1 MENTPGIIDLLQML
15 PPIVRLRG
23 FRLYGGGRRFVDLW
37 QCGGAAI
44 LGHKPVKV
52 VHDIKNAA
60 ERGLFAPFPNAAGR
74 RFTNALSR
82 LFPGKA
88 FRVYADWSAVPAYRE
103 LPVWRPF
110 YTALAGG
117 GEARPILPFP
127 LAPAVIVCD
136 RDRES
141 GYPSGGFVAPVLLAA
156 ATRAVYDL
164 LARPERGVMRF
175 KRIKEAFNRP
185 ETRENWRMDG
195 IYIRP
200 ARADAGKDWTQV
212 FRRFLDG
219 GFLLPPGPEDPLI
232 LPGELSEGEETAL
245 ANLFCLTADELGRQD
260 K

>member
-1 MENTPGIIDLLQML
+1 MTDLLQML
-15 PPIVRLRG
+15 PNITRLRG

-37 QCGGAAI
+37 QCGGTAI

-52 VHDIKNAA
+52 VHDMKNAA
-60 ERGLFAPFPNAAGR
+60 ERGLFAPFPNAAER
-74 RFTNALSR
+74 RFTNALLR

-88 FRVYADWSAVPAYRE
+88 FKVYADWSAVPAYRE

-110 YTALAGG
+110 CTVESGG
-117 GEARPILPFP
+117 GAFRPILPFQ

-136 RDRES
+136 RDRQNR
-141 GYPSGGFVAPVLLAA
+141 YPSGGFVASFILAA

-164 LARPERGVMRF
+164 LARPERGVMSF
-175 KRIKEAFNRP
+175 KCIKKAFDRP
-185 ETRENWRMDG
+185 LTQESWHPDG

-200 ARADAGKDWTQV
+200 AWADAGKDWPLV

-219 GFLLPPGPEDPLI
+219 GFLLPPSPEDPLI
-232 LPGELSEGEETAL
+232 IPGELSEGEETAL
-245 ANLFCLTADELGRQD
+245 ADLLCLTPAELGRQD